1 MWTVSAPHTSF
12 HHRVAKATVTCMKP
26 DETPLANR
34 LVRVEQVNHDFLFG
48 NIGFD
53 LLDYAAG
60 SDTTDETAQLAEDYL
75 SLFNATTLP
84 FYLGRFE
91 AVRGEPDTARTL
103 AAAHFFRAHGQVL
116 KGHPLVWHT
125 VTPAWLNSLPL
136 PEAERVLRKRI
147 RREVTDFTGV
157 IDMWDAI
164 NEVVIMPVFT
174 AEENAVTKLAYIKGR
189 IDMVRMAVEEAREA
203 NPNAFLLINDFDLGP
218 AYECLIEGVVEAG
231 ISIDA
236 IGLQTHMHQ
245 GYRGEDQILET
256 VERFSRYGLPIHMT
270 ETSLVSGELM
280 PASIRDLNDFQVES
294 WPSTPAG
301 EERQADEIKRH
312 YTSLVS
318 HPAVKAIVYW
328 GLTDKGSWLGAP
340 IGLLRSDGT
349 RKPSYDQLKSLV
361 KGEWWIPPT
370 EGRTDSNGCFEMTGW
385 LGTYD
390 ITIAGHTRRIHLG
403 QPGHLS
409 IEVRPTSD

>member
-1 MWTVSAPHTSF
+1 
-12 HHRVAKATVTCMKP
+12 
-26 DETPLANR
+26 
-34 LVRVEQVNHDFLFG
+34 
-48 NIGFD
+48 
-53 LLDYAAG
+53 
-60 SDTTDETAQLAEDYL
+60 
-75 SLFNATTLP
+75 
-84 FYLGRFE
+84 
-91 AVRGEPDTARTL
+91 
-103 AAAHFFRAHGQVL
+103 
-116 KGHPLVWHT
+116 
-125 VTPAWLNSLPL
+125 
-136 PEAERVLRKRI
+136 LRKRI
-147 RREVTDFTGV
+147 GREVRDFAGV

-164 NEVVIMPVFT
+164 NEAVIMPVFT

-189 IDMVRMAVEEAREA
+189 IEMVRLAVEEARKA
-203 NPNAFLLINDFDLGP
+203 NPTVFLLINDFDLGS
-218 AYECLIEGVVEAG
+218 AYECLLEGVLEAG

-245 GYRGEDQILET
+245 GYRGEEQILAT

-280 PASIRDLNDFQVES
+280 PASIVDLNDFQVES

-301 EERQADEIKRH
+301 EERQADEIRRH

-328 GLTDKGSWLGAP
+328 GLTDKGAWLHAP
-340 IGLLRSDGT
+340 IGLLRADGT
-349 RKPSYDQLKSLV
+349 HKPSYDVLKSLV

-370 EGRTDSNGCFEMTGW
+370 DGRTDANGCFEMTGW

-390 ITIAGHTRRIHLG
+390 ITVAGQTHRIHLG

-409 IEVRPTSD
+409 IEVRA